1 MSMSLEHEHLTYLRS
16 SCSSLKSTL
25 PAQVRLA
32 LDTPLSPS
40 ELAVL
45 LMLAGNACRGAAA
58 WNDVEDVCFWS
69 NNFSLP
75 EFRVR

>member
-1 MSMSLEHEHLTYLRS
+1 M
-16 SCSSLKSTL
+16 
-25 PAQVRLA
+25 A

-75 EFRVR
+75 EIRVR